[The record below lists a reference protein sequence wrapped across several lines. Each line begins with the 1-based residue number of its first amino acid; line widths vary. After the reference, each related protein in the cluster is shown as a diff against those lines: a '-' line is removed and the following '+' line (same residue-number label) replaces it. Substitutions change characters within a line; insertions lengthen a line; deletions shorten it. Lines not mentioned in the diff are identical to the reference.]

1 MHIVRNGIDVP
12 DELVRAHEE
21 GRVVFFCGAG
31 ISYEAG
37 LDDFENLTKDVFR
50 RVGERMNSAEKN
62 AAEQGRWDAV
72 LGSLENRIADRTQM
86 RRKLMEALTPDKAKE
101 NFSVATHRAILDL
114 AFVNDNDPHLQLVTT
129 NFDLLFEPLIEEKCG
144 SVHRY
149 SAPFLPTPRKGLWNG
164 LVYLH
169 GKLPDKFDWAE
180 LQNLVVASGDY
191 GRAYLSE
198 AWASRFVAE
207 LLRNYVVCFV
217 GYSIGDQTIRYLMD
231 AVDVYHRIGDKT
243 EKVYV
248 FTDSKTPDVLDQ
260 NKSLVRINYNSDAC
274 GGNHAVLH
282 QTLQAW
288 ARRYKA
294 GLDGRFGLVRELAR
308 INPADIPDDG
318 YVDQMLWALRDE
330 DPKGQRALQF
340 FVNLDE
346 CPSFGWL
353 DVLEKRGFLEDC
365 VFLCDNRDL
374 KTCLLCFWILRMM
387 GSREVV
393 LWAIKNQR
401 RLSDEFWELAE
412 RRCNSGPRYGG
423 NIELDEFTKRLWRL
437 IIAKRV
443 DDEVDRGA
451 YMRLELGSWISVGKM
466 DCMKR
471 ERIREVLKPS
481 IKVQD
486 SYLPVETGKDGLSVG
501 PLRKT
506 ISFSIGFQDQS
517 DQYLLKQIRKKMK
530 GRLFEIVYDA
540 MFALEQSLDEYCY
553 LHGGDCCELEGSI
566 NIPSIEDHWQ
576 NDGGMRAMPHL
587 AAIIRDGWMEL
598 AERDRERARTLALTW
613 IGSKHLLIKRFGLH
627 AAKATDVLSVNEWV
641 VPLIS
646 WHGYLLWDSTVKREV
661 LRLISERAKELS
673 ASQLQQL
680 TDTLVKGLP
689 ACRTV
694 FLKGRTDDVEGL
706 VDHSKFVRLSKL
718 KNAVGLLPENG
729 ERELTRIHEK
739 YPTWIAADDES
750 DEFVVW
756 GSWTGDPT
764 EDRNRRQVKVPHE
777 VDGLVGWLKDD
788 IDRDSFDRRY
798 ERDDFEEVCLSCQ
811 DVVLKAFTILAE
823 NGLWNVERIYSAL
836 KVWST
841 KETVS
846 AAARYLVAAFPKMSE
861 NVFGHV
867 ANQAASWCEDV
878 VKADLID
885 DGDLLAIGNILL
897 DADYEFD
904 RRDLKFGE
912 KGDLISTAINHPV
925 GRIMSAL
932 IDKVFPGSVHKGD
945 GINPLYRSLFE
956 VVANSQKASAT
967 HGRLILAS
975 RGIAL
980 YYADEEWARR
990 FVLNKASWDVPLE
1003 ARAFWQGFLWQRS
1016 MHVPLLLDIK
1026 VPFLET
1032 INHCDALS
1040 DTVHSYISLVMSLAL
1055 LHLPEFP
1062 DSEMEPL
1069 IRSMKVS
1076 QLEDAAQVVESHM
1089 RSAAKSEGD
1098 VDKAWREGC
1107 WPIICGMWP
1116 QDAEKLT
1123 EKIQDSLTMAL
1134 LNARDILS
1142 TGLDSLWFLRSQS
1155 DNGQQSDGKRP
1166 DGYLLLTAC
1175 SKSECVDRYPW
1186 EILEI
1191 IYRRMK
1197 GVRLWTPGG
1206 LDECLS
1212 RIARADAN
1220 IVNDKR
1226 YIELK
1231 QKVDYVREQ
1240 LG

>member
-21 GRVVFFCGAG
+21 GRVVFFCGSG
-31 ISYEAG
+31 ISCEAG
-37 LDDFENLTKDVFR
+37 LSNFKDLTYDVFR
-50 RVGERMNSAEKN
+50 RVGERMNPAEE
-62 AAEQGRWDAV
+62 AAAGQGRWDAV

-86 RRKLMEALTPDKAKE
+86 RRKLLEALTPDVAKP
-101 NFSVATHRAILDL
+101 NFSVATHEALLDL
-114 AFVNDNDPHLQLVTT
+114 SFVNDDDPHLQLVTT
-129 NFDLLFEPLIEEKCG
+129 NFDLLFEPLIGERCG
-144 SVHRY
+144 FVHRY
-149 SAPFLPTPRKGLWNG
+149 SAPLLPTPRKGLWNG
-164 LVYLH
+164 IVYLH
-169 GKLPDKFDWAE
+169 GKLPDKYDWSE

-198 AWASRFVAE
+198 AWAARFVAE

-248 FTDSKTPDVLDQ
+248 FTDSKNPDVLDQ
-260 NKSLVRINYNSDAC
+260 NKSLVRIDYSSEDC
-274 GGNHAVLH
+274 GGGHAALH
-282 QTLQAW
+282 KTLQAW

-294 GLDGRFGLVRELAR
+294 GLDGKFGLVRELAK

-318 YVDQMLWALRDE
+318 YIDQMLWALRD
-330 DPKGQRALQF
+330 DNPKGQRALQV

-353 DVLEKRGFLEDC
+353 EVFEQCGFLEDS
-365 VFLCDNRDL
+365 VFSHDNRNL
-374 KTCLLCFWILRMM
+374 KTGYFCFWILRMM

-393 LWAIKNQR
+393 LWTIKNQR
-401 RLSDEFWELAE
+401 KLCDEFWEMAE
-412 RRCNSGPRYGG
+412 RKCNGRPDDGG
-423 NIELDEFTKRLWRL
+423 NAGFDEFAKRLWRL

-443 DDEVDRGA
+443 DDEIDRGA
-451 YMRLELGSWISVGKM
+451 YMRLELDAWISVGKM
-466 DCMKR
+466 DCMKH

-486 SYLPVETGKDGLSVG
+486 SYLPVEIGKDGLSVG

-506 ISFSIGFQDQS
+506 ISFSIGFQDHY

-540 MFALEQSLDEYCY
+540 VAALEQSLDEYCY
-553 LHGGDCCELEGSI
+553 LHGEDCGELEGSI

-598 AERDRERARTLALTW
+598 AEKDRKRARALALSW
-613 IGSKHLLIKRFGLH
+613 IDSKHLLIKRFGLY
-627 AAKATDVLSVNEWV
+627 AAKATDVVSVDEWFI
-641 VPLIS
+641 PLMS
-646 WHGYLLWDSTVKREV
+646 WHGYLLWTSTVKREV
-661 LRLISERAKELS
+661 LRLIAEKAKELS
-673 ASQLQQL
+673 ALQLQQL
-680 TDTLVKGLP
+680 ADALVKGLP

-718 KNAVGLLPENG
+718 KNAVGTLPENG
-729 ERELTRIHEK
+729 ESELARIHEK
-739 YPTWIAADDES
+739 YPTWVSANDES

-764 EDRNRRQVKVPHE
+764 EKRNRRQVNVPRE
-777 VDGLVGWLKDD
+777 VEGLVKWLKSD
-788 IDRDSFDRRY
+788 IGRDGFDRRY
-798 ERDDFEEVCLSCQ
+798 EHDDFDEVCSSCQ
-811 DVVLKAFTILAE
+811 DAVLKSFTILSE
-823 NGLWNVERIYSAL
+823 SGLWNVKRIYAAL
-836 KVWST
+836 KVWMT
-841 KETVS
+841 KETVT
-846 AAARYLVAAFPKMSE
+846 ATARYLVAAFPKMSE
-861 NVFGHV
+861 EVFGHI

-878 VKADLID
+878 VRAGLIGD
-885 DGDLLAIGNILL
+885 DDLLAIGNILL
-897 DADYEFD
+897 DADYEWD
-904 RRDLKFGE
+904 RRDVRFGE
-912 KGDLISTAINHPV
+912 KNDRISMAINHPV

-932 IDKVFPGSVHKGD
+932 IEKTFPGSVHKGD
-945 GINPLYRSLFE
+945 GINSLYKRLFE
-956 VVANSQKASAT
+956 VVANSQKTSAI

-980 YYADEEWARR
+980 YYADEEWTRR
-990 FVLNKASWDVPLE
+990 FVLSRASWDNVFE
-1003 ARAFWQGFLWQRS
+1003 AQTFWQGFLWQRS

-1032 INHCDALS
+1032 INHCEELS
-1040 DTVHSYISLVMSLAL
+1040 DTVHSYISLAMSLAL
-1055 LHLPEFP
+1055 LHLSEFP
-1062 DSEMEPL
+1062 DSEMEPI

-1076 QLEDAAQVVESHM
+1076 QLEDAAQVIESHM
-1089 RSAAKSEGD
+1089 RSVAKGEGD

-1116 QDAEKLT
+1116 QDAKMFT
-1123 EKIQDSLTMAL
+1123 DKIQDFLTLAL
-1134 LNARDILS
+1134 LNTSSVLS
-1142 TGLDSLWFLRSQS
+1142 EGLGAFWFLRFCSN
-1155 DNGQQSDGKRP
+1155 DGGLLDGKRN
-1166 DGYLLLTAC
+1166 DCHWFLHEC
-1175 SKSECVDRYPW
+1175 SKSKNIDRFPR
-1186 EILEI
+1186 EVLEI
-1191 IYRRMK
+1191 IWRRTK
-1197 GVRLWTPGG
+1197 GVRLWTVEG

-1212 RIARADAN
+1212 RMAKADVN

-1226 YIELK
+1226 FIDLK
-1231 QKVDYVREQ
+1231 QKVDYVKEQ
-1240 LG
+1240 LC